1 MVVFARFF
9 ARHTRIVSRG
19 ALSTFIA
26 LLLASHA
33 GAVPAE
39 GTQIMYAGPSPA
51 AVEVVKEIH
60 RRGGNVVDAAVGAAL
75 SMAVTS
81 PYFASLGGGGF
92 AVVKIGKEVKALD
105 FREMA
110 PAKANP
116 DLYKDKGERASLD
129 GGLAVGV
136 PGIAMGLF
144 ELHKKYGKLKWN
156 QLFSAPIK
164 TAEQGFNVSGEWV
177 AKTSR
182 SRKRFSAD
190 HLKMISDAK
199 GEALKPGAV
208 WKQPGLAKLMRLLR
222 DKGAKAFYE
231 GDVAK
236 DIADTVNKTGGIFST
251 QDLANYKARWLEPLT
266 VKYSGYTLHLMP
278 PPSSGGVLI
287 AEAVQLMEKL
297 KLDSYATLSVDE
309 LHLLIEIM
317 KMSFKARVELG
328 DPDFVKNP
336 IAEIL
341 NDESI
346 SKLAAQIKLDKAAPV
361 ETLKA
366 LPKESTETTHF
377 SVMDGAGNSVAIT
390 VTLNGDWG
398 AALISPKYG
407 VALNNEMDDFTTR
420 PGKPNLFG
428 LIQGKAN
435 EVKAGARPLSS
446 MSPTIIEKDGRTI
459 AALGSPGGP
468 RIITAVMQVIYR
480 VLRGPYDI
488 DEAIQA
494 PRVHHQYMPDRV
506 AIDRLKLPPET
517 IAALEKRGHTIQ
529 PSSTAKVYGIVR
541 TDEGVLEGAAD
552 ARGEAAAGGY

>member
-1 MVVFARFF
+1 MVVIARYSSLAAVF
-9 ARHTRIVSRG
+9 VS
-19 ALSTFIA
+19 ALFSTLTA
-26 LLLASHA
+26 H
-33 GAVPAE
+33 AVPAE

-51 AVEVVKEIH
+51 AVEVVKEIN
-60 RRGGNVVDAAVGAAL
+60 RRGGNVVDAAVAASL

-92 AVVKIGKEVKALD
+92 AIVKMGKEVKALD

-110 PAKANP
+110 PAKAGP
-116 DLYKDKGERASLD
+116 DLYKDKNERASLD

-136 PGIAMGLF
+136 PGIAMGLS

-156 QLFSAPIK
+156 QLFDAAIV
-164 TAEQGFNVSGEWV
+164 TAEKGFNVSGEWV
-177 AKTSR
+177 GKTTR
-182 SRKRFSAD
+182 SRKRFSPEN
-190 HLKMISDAK
+190 LKMISDGK
-199 GEALKPGAV
+199 GDALKPGAV

-222 DKGAKAFYE
+222 DKGPKAFYE

-236 DIADTVNKTGGIFST
+236 DIANAVNKTGGIFET
-251 QDLANYKARWLEPLT
+251 KDLANYKARWLEPLV
-266 VKYSGYTLHLMP
+266 VKYAGHTLHLMP

-297 KLDSYATLSVDE
+297 KLNSYAPLSVDE
-309 LHLLIEIM
+309 LHLLVEIM
-317 KMSFKARVELG
+317 KVSFKARVELG

-336 IAEIL
+336 IVDIL
-341 NDESI
+341 NDEAI
-346 SKLAAQIKLDKAAPV
+346 SKLAAEVKLDKASAV
-361 ETLKA
+361 ETLKE
-366 LPKESTETTHF
+366 LPKESSETTHY
-377 SVMDGAGNSVAIT
+377 SIMDGAGNAVAMT

-398 AALISPKYG
+398 AALISSKYG

-446 MSPTIIEKDGRTI
+446 MSPTIVEKDGRTVL
-459 AALGSPGGP
+459 AVGSPGGP

-494 PRVHHQYMPDRV
+494 PRVHHQYMPNRV
-506 AIDRLKLPPET
+506 NVDRLRLPPET
-517 IAALEKRGHTIQ
+517 ITALEKRGHTIQ
-529 PSSTAKVYGIVR
+529 PSSTAKVYGVTRGEDGI
-541 TDEGVLEGAAD
+541 LAGAAD